1 MQKENFINLVSER
14 LKDVTGCEITIKP
27 VTKNNGVKLT
37 SLTIL
42 RKDRNTHPT
51 IYLEPYYERY
61 ENGEDF
67 DNLIKMM
74 LEFEENSRLNFEFDV
89 SNFTDYEKV
98 KDNIYYR
105 IVNYE
110 ANLEMLE
117 SVPHTKFLDLAKV
130 YYVVVRDENYGEGS
144 ILINNE
150 HMRIWGVTENE
161 IEKVATVNTET
172 KMQPTVRNI
181 KEIIKK
187 KLMWAFEELKE
198 DGEIPEELNIPDLD
212 NIGEYPMYVASNE
225 RGYFGA
231 SVMMYTGFLKVISDV
246 MKDDLIILPSSVHE
260 IIFIKSEDAG
270 YNFVGDLREMVENV
284 NKEVVDR
291 EEFLSNNVYFYDRHK
306 NKLTIYNG

>member
-1 MQKENFINLVSER
+1 MDKDIFIMSVKQKLER
-14 LKDVTGCEITIKP
+14 ETGCEITIKP

-37 SLTIL
+37 SLIIL
-42 RKDRNTHPT
+42 RKDSNTHPT
-51 IYLEPYYERY
+51 IYLEPFYERC
-61 ENGEDF
+61 EKGEDF
-67 DNLIKMM
+67 DNIIKMM
-74 LEFEENSRLNFEFDV
+74 LELEENSKLNFDFDV

-98 KDNIYYR
+98 KSNIYYR
-105 IVNYE
+105 VVNYN
-110 ANLEMLE
+110 ANLKMLD

-150 HMRIWGVTENE
+150 HIRIWGVTENE

-181 KEIIKK
+181 KEIVKK

-198 DGEIPEELNIPDLD
+198 EGEILEELNIPDLD
-212 NIGEYPMYVASNE
+212 NIGEYPMYVVSNE

-231 SVMMYTGFLKVISDV
+231 SVMMYTGFLKVVSDV

-260 IIFIKSEDAG
+260 IIFIKFEDAG

-291 EEFLSNNVYFYDRHK
+291 EEFLSNNVYLYDRQMGK
-306 NKLTIYNG
+306 IKIV

>member
-1 MQKENFINLVSER
+1 MDKDIFIMSVKQKLEKE
-14 LKDVTGCEITIKP
+14 TGCEITIKP

-51 IYLEPYYERY
+51 IYLESFYERY

-67 DNLIKMM
+67 DKLIKLM

-89 SNFTDYEKV
+89 SNFTDFEKV

-110 ANLEMLE
+110 ANLEVME

-150 HMRIWGVTENE
+150 HIRIWGVTENE

-260 IIFIKSEDAG
+260 FIFMKFEDAG

-291 EEFLSNNVYFYDRHK
+291 EEFLSNNVYFYNRQTGK
-306 NKLTIYNG
+306 IKIV